1 MDALSDV
8 LRVVRLKGGVFLHA
22 EFTAPW
28 CIQTQIAQEDCG
40 TLLGAV
46 EHLVLY
52 HYVVEGRLRAQ
63 IPARWRIQLAAHQLR
78 SSDTPLARIAT
89 QVGYES
95 EAAFNRAFKRS
106 LGVPPAAWR
115 RNVLES
121 QNPLGPT
128 S

>member
-28 CIQTQIAQEDCG
+28 CIQAQMAPEDCG

-63 IPARWRIQLAAHQLR
+63 IPNGAPVEIGAGEVVI
-78 SSDTPLARIAT
+78 SP
-89 QVGYES
+89 
-95 EAAFNRAFKRS
+95 
-106 LGVPPAAWR
+106 
-115 RNVLES
+115 
-121 QNPLGPT
+121 
-128 S
+128 

>member
-28 CIQTQIAQEDCG
+28 CIQAQIAPEDCG
-40 TLLGAV
+40 TLLGGV

-106 LGVPPAAWR
+106 LGRSAR
-115 RNVLES
+115 RVA
-121 QNPLGPT
+121 
-128 S
+128 